1 MILAD
6 TSLWVDHLSRGGVP
20 KMAAL
25 LDAEEISMHPF
36 VLGEIAL
43 GSLRNRTAIL
53 RDLADLPQ
61 VTKAEDK
68 EVLALVERNELFGTG
83 LGWVDAHLL
92 ASTLLTPETRLWT
105 RDRRLKEAA
114 ERLGIATGPD

>member
-1 MILAD
+1 LILAD
-6 TSLWVDHLSRGGVP
+6 TVIWVDHLNRGSVP
-20 KMAAL
+20 EMAAL
-25 LDAEEISMHPF
+25 LDAEQITMHPF

-43 GSLRNRTAIL
+43 GFLRNRAAIL

-61 VTKAEDK
+61 ATEADDA
-68 EVLALVERNELFGTG
+68 EVLALVERQSLFGTG

-92 ASTLLTPETRLWT
+92 ASALLTPETRLWT

-114 ERLGIATGPD
+114 ERLGVAGAPG